1 MTKLYEDARKLRL
14 PGIRVTAAIHPQ
26 DISPRLNR
34 MAQKMVYAG
43 VITGGWSSQS
53 KRLARAVIESADPGV
68 PCISRHGA
76 YGFTVYNSATFTNY
90 APFDELIEANYL
102 MEVLRGLS
110 AKYERD
116 HAETF
121 KRRLRTAGVNGEYI
135 PIGNSDNGL
144 GDTFVELYTNAYTE
158 LTKARH
164 AALASLLD
172 GTRPIPISI

>member
-1 MTKLYEDARKLRL
+1 MTKLYEDARTLRL
-14 PGIRVTAAIHPQ
+14 PGMRVAAAIHPQ

-34 MAQKMVYAG
+34 MAQKMLYAG
-43 VITGGWSSQS
+43 VLTGGWSSQS

-68 PCISRHGA
+68 PYISRHGA
-76 YGFTVYNSATFTNY
+76 YGFSVYNSATFTNY
-90 APFDELIEANYL
+90 APFDELLETNYM

-116 HAETF
+116 HAEMF